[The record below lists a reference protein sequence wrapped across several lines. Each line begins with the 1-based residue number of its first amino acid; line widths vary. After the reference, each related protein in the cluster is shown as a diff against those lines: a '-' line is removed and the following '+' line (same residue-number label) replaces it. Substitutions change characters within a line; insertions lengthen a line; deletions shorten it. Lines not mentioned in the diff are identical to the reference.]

1 MSIVRR
7 VAAAAEVERGH
18 VQKVLKALTEV
29 LKEDLQE
36 KSKVRI
42 PGLLCATVR
51 IVKDDLHK
59 YEGATQMR
67 LKKVEAEASQ
77 ALSLAKQHHACT
89 LRFR

>member
-18 VQKVLKALTEV
+18 VQKVLKALTDV
-29 LKEDLQE
+29 LKEDLQV

-51 IVKDDLHK
+51 IVKEKAAREKPVFGKLLKIDRTPARKTVRLVACKKLRDLH
-59 YEGATQMR
+59 
-67 LKKVEAEASQ
+67 
-77 ALSLAKQHHACT
+77 
-89 LRFR
+89 